1 MKLKLALTA
10 LFVACTVSVAAA
22 DTRESGIEEDFLSLF
37 DGESKSR
44 YECHCECNSSSS
56 SAPIELPG
64 ECGPNVD
71 GMRCYFYEEINGV
84 EWKHQGHAA
93 LCQTVI
99 VTN

>member
-71 GMRCYFYEEINGV
+71 GMRCLFYVGEL
-84 EWKHQGHAA
+84 KHQGTAA
-93 LCQTVI
+93 LCETVI